1 MFTEDDELNYISS
14 LEKQLSESLRP
25 LQPDPVFIHQLQKK
39 LERTQ
44 HVALERHE
52 PHTGLVIIGAG
63 LVTGLVL
70 LWLVDRLRSRD

>member
-1 MFTEDDELNYISS
+1 MITEDDELNYISS

-25 LQPDPVFIHQLQKK
+25 IQPDQLFIDQLQKK

-44 HVALERHE
+44 AVALERCD

-63 LVTGLVL
+63 LVTGLLL
-70 LWLVDRLRSRD
+70 LWFIKHVHRNN